1 MRSNTVRTQGIMTGG
16 SPREADYH
24 MSWAQVRVITAQSCI
39 RKGDADI
46 TNLRVKEKRER
57 MNGDPTPGCYHSFT
71 ETGLFPRRP
80 AHLQSPWPSAAW
92 VQLLHSLSVLL
103 KSLVLCY
110 VSSPHVH
117 VPPGT

>member
-46 TNLRVKEKRER
+46 TNLRVKEKRE
-57 MNGDPTPGCYHSFT
+57 
-71 ETGLFPRRP
+71 
-80 AHLQSPWPSAAW
+80 
-92 VQLLHSLSVLL
+92 
-103 KSLVLCY
+103 
-110 VSSPHVH
+110 
-117 VPPGT
+117 